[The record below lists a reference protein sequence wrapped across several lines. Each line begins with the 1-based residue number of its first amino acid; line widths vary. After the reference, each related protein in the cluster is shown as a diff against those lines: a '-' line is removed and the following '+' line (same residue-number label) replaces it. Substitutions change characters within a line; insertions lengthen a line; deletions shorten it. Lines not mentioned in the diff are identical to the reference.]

1 MTNGDNLLRE
11 RFRQEADQTLF
22 VRMELSDEVRRRIR
36 QQAALMKTARRTAW
50 IRKWLTGAAAL
61 IAAVIIVSGM
71 PTFERSAVPS
81 PSEQP
86 AESTSPNNGGAA
98 GSELSSLTSTTL
110 GSVEEAK
117 AAFGPG
123 LLLPTVVPNGFK
135 IDEIVAAGV
144 KGEPAR
150 DVIVTYASGEADFTF
165 MASRMSASFPP
176 DLFTPTKVG
185 GGDGFVFEQPELVEL
200 YWMKDG
206 IQYSVVGKLTADEAM
221 KVAESAE

>member
-1 MTNGDNLLRE
+1 MTNGDNILRE

-36 QQAALMKTARRTAW
+36 QQAAPMKSARRSAMM
-50 IRKWLTGAAAL
+50 RKWLAGAAAL

-71 PTFERSAVPS
+71 PTFQQPAVPA

-86 AESTSPNNGGAA
+86 AESTSPNNGGAP

-110 GSVEEAK
+110 GSVDEAN

-123 LLLPTVVPNGFK
+123 LLLPTDVPNGFK
-135 IDEIVAAGV
+135 IAEIVAAGA

-150 DVIVTYASGEADFTF
+150 DVIVTYTSGEADFTF
-165 MASRMSASFPP
+165 VASRMAASFPP
-176 DLFTPTKVG
+176 DLFTKAKVG

-206 IQYSVVGKLTADEAM
+206 IQYSVVGKLTADEAI